1 MRVVFP
7 ELEKKSDIK
16 ERKGQAKF
24 SHRPTQLI
32 EGGGGEERRSDT
44 GKLLS
49 VPRSFL
55 SNPGPI
61 VY

>member
-32 EGGGGEERRSDT
+32 GGGGGKKEDRIQENFCRSR
-44 GKLLS
+44 GLS
-49 VPRSFL
+49 
-55 SNPGPI
+55 
-61 VY
+61 

>member
-32 EGGGGEERRSDT
+32 GGGGGRKKIGYRKTFVGPE
-44 GKLLS
+44 
-49 VPRSFL
+49 VFL
-55 SNPGPI
+55 K
-61 VY
+61 